1 MLLRGIDNG
10 GYPFEYLL
18 ARIVVRRGGLITD
31 WQPMLNAVD
40 PLAAIPAGNRRSRPE
55 DRSAEGIWNALLHE
69 YAWVY
74 GQMDEAARN
83 IFAPFFTFIELRTLI
98 LCLRNKAAKNSAKIK
113 ELLTSSLLAE
123 NLQKILAGERD
134 AFAAVAAVE
143 TAFTSLS
150 AAFRGLRDIFRSK
163 GLQGLE
169 QSLTDTWLEQT
180 SEAELHPV
188 LQDFIRGLID
198 FRNLLNLYKR
208 LHWEVSGTPSFL
220 KGGVVGRARLEEV
233 LAARQPAGFAALLH
247 RFPGVAEEVSASGN
261 PEHLLLRGMTRFLR
275 FKSREPSGCGLML
288 DYLWRSY
295 IETVNLGMLCH
306 WKSIDRETL
315 AVELII

>member
-18 ARIVVRRGGLITD
+18 ARIAVRKDGLIAD
-31 WQPMLNAVD
+31 WQPMLNTAD
-40 PLAAIPAGNRRSRPE
+40 PLAAIPDGNRHSRPE
-55 DRSAEGIWNALLHE
+55 DRSAEGIWKVLLHE

-74 GQMDEAARN
+74 GQMDDAARD
-83 IFAPFFTFIELRTLI
+83 IFAPFFTWFELKTLI
-98 LCLRNKAAKNSAKIK
+98 LCLRNKAAKNNAKIK
-113 ELLTSSLLAE
+113 ELLTASLLAE
-123 NLQKILAGERD
+123 NLQKILAGELD

-143 TAFTSLS
+143 TAFVSLS
-150 AAFRGLRDIFRSK
+150 DSFRGLRDIFRSK

-169 QSLTDTWLEQT
+169 QALTDTWLEQT
-180 SEAELHPV
+180 STTELHPV
-188 LQDFIRGLID
+188 IRDFIRGLID

-208 LHWEVSGTPSFL
+208 LRWDVPGTPSFL

-247 RFPGVAEEVSASGN
+247 RFPGVQGEVSVSGN
-261 PEHLLLRGMTRFLR
+261 PEHLLLRGMTRSLR
-275 FKSREPSGCGLML
+275 IKSREPSGCGLML

-295 IETVNLGMLCH
+295 IETVNLGILCN
-306 WKSIDRETL
+306 WKSVDRETI